1 MALAAAQVID
11 ALAARLATVSA
22 TSGRV
27 HTSRTW
33 PLAIADLPC
42 WRVLADGEDCELVAL
57 DGSIHRHQLTV
68 SCRAFTAATADL
80 DDALHALASA
90 GLQALF
96 LAPVPHALELLSI
109 NRGMAAEGEA
119 RLGTVTL
126 QVRAEFYANPA
137 APETIL
143 S

>member
-11 ALAARLATVSA
+11 ALAARLGTVSA

-33 PLAIADLPC
+33 PLATADLPA
-42 WRVLADGEDCELVAL
+42 WRVLAEDEDCERVAL
-57 DGSIHRHQLTV
+57 DGGLHRHQLTV
-68 SCRAFTAATADL
+68 RCSAYTTATADL

-96 LAPVPHALELLSI
+96 LAPAPYALQLVAIRRS
-109 NRGMAAEGEA
+109 MASEGEA
-119 RLGTVTL
+119 KLGVVAVL
-126 QVRAEFYANPA
+126 VSAEYYANPA
-137 APETIL
+137 APETII

>member
-11 ALAARLATVSA
+11 ALATRLGTVAA

-33 PLAIADLPC
+33 PLATADLPA

-57 DGSIHRHQLTV
+57 DGGLHRHQLTV
-68 SCRAFTAATADL
+68 SCRAFTSAVADL
-80 DDALHALASA
+80 DDALHTLAAA

-96 LAPVPHALELLSI
+96 QAPAPYALELVAI
-109 NRGMAAEGEA
+109 NRGMASEGEA
-119 RLGTVTL
+119 KLGIVTL
-126 QVRAEFYANPA
+126 LVRAEFYADPA
-137 APETIL
+137 APETII